1 MTGSFKQSLTFNFTC
16 NGSNL
21 LLNGTIEVMLSRQSY
36 VKKTNQLQFV
46 KINNRIVQTIAYRI
60 INTQVHRY
68 LNLLTDY
75 MVINSASKQS

>member
-1 MTGSFKQSLTFNFTC
+1 MC

-46 KINNRIVQTIAYRI
+46 KMNNRIVQTIAYRI